1 MQQLKQIKRLGLVLL
16 GIGLLGAVV
25 YALSMPERGVAT
37 ATDSDPLS
45 PMPVPYYLN
54 LEEGEYARLIPRAQ
68 KQYALAQCQGDDDW
82 PLPYLAYDNQLLQE
96 VLQNQNEFSQQA
108 YLQNRLALLNERFR
122 FKQDRPF
129 LRGELQTL
137 LQSST
142 AEQSITFSAWLK
154 KRMAKQLEQF
164 QQLDH
169 QLKASQPWWPWADW
183 PSQQHCLQWA
193 KRVKNDDSLTAVPI
207 YLTDNGSGKGIV
219 IDDFFALLLEHQIDQ
234 YLARGDVQSAAKV
247 WPQVIRFELLDARI
261 WQENIIAHIDEYLGF
276 ITLFGLDK
284 TEAVAYAETRLQ
296 QIDDIDY
303 YPDDKAIMQ
312 RSVQYL
318 RQQAAL
324 EPQLSD
330 ISGKNH
336 HRLRCYQGK
345 APCLT
350 VWQLYS
356 QQVWQP

>member
-1 MQQLKQIKRLGLVLL
+1 MKQIKRLGLVLL

>member
-1 MQQLKQIKRLGLVLL
+1 MKLTIQLGLVLL
-16 GIGLLGAVV
+16 GVLLLGAVV
-25 YALSMPERGVAT
+25 YALSMPKRGAVIVG
-37 ATDSDPLS
+37 DSDPLS

-54 LEEGEYARLIPRAQ
+54 LEEGEYARVMARAH
-68 KQYALAQCQGDDDW
+68 KQYALALCQGEDYW

-96 VLQNQNEFSQQA
+96 VLQNQNEFSQQD
-108 YLQNRLALLNERFR
+108 YLKSRLALLNERFR
-122 FKQDRPF
+122 FKRERPF
-129 LRGELQTL
+129 LRAELQTL
-137 LQSST
+137 LQRST
-142 AEQSITFSAWLK
+142 AEQSITFSSWLK
-154 KRMAKQLEQF
+154 NRMAKQLEQF

-183 PSQQHCLQWA
+183 PSDNHCLQWA
-193 KRVKNDDSLTAVPI
+193 KRVKNDDSLSAVPI
-207 YLTDNGSGKGIV
+207 YLTDNGGGKGIV

-261 WQENIIAHIDEYLGF
+261 WQDNIIAHIDEYLRF

-284 TEAVAYAETRLQ
+284 TEAVAYAEAQLQ

-324 EPQLSD
+324 ETQLTD
-330 ISGKNH
+330 ISGKNQ
-336 HRLRCYQGK
+336 HRLRCYQSK

-350 VWQLYS
+350 LWQLYEQS
-356 QQVWQP
+356 DWPR